1 MITVIDS
8 GVSNLGSIRN
18 MLKRLSIPF
27 SVATTPDDVTAAQ
40 SIILPGVGSFDAGMR
55 NLHDRGMA
63 EPLTHKAMT
72 ECIPILGVCLGMQLM
87 TRGSEEGTRPGL
99 GWVPAD
105 TIKFIPSGNLQ
116 KVPYMGW
123 NEVTAAKDDPLI
135 DGMRPD
141 TRFYF
146 VHSYHVVCDD
156 ANDVLLTA
164 PYGSQPYT
172 AAYRRGNLFGA
183 QFHPEKSHKFGM
195 WLLQNF
201 SEMATS

>member
-8 GVSNLGSIRN
+8 GVSNLGSIQN
-18 MLKRLSIPF
+18 MLKRLDIPF
-27 SVATTPDDVTAAQ
+27 GVATTPDDVKAAQ
-40 SIILPGVGSFDAGMR
+40 SIILPGVGSFDSGMR
-55 NLHDRGMA
+55 NLHDRGMVG
-63 EPLTHKAMT
+63 PLSHKAMT

-87 TRGSEEGTRPGL
+87 TRGSEEGTSPGL
-99 GWVPAD
+99 GWIPAD
-105 TIKFIPSGNLQ
+105 TIKLKPSSNLQ

-135 DGMRPD
+135 GELPPD

-156 ANDVLLTA
+156 PNDVLLTA
-164 PYGSQPYT
+164 PYGIRPYT

-195 WLLQNF
+195 WLLRNF
-201 SEMATS
+201 SKIVTS